1 MLFIL
6 VLTNVSLVRFHFVCP
21 DDFSLDG
28 NSDVP
33 VPEETACRP
42 TILSQ
47 LTKATVIKRADE
59 FMVSDDNGQRPDLVI
74 FSCQD
79 SYIYI
84 LGLVRYPFIHL
95 LHELHIFVWALAVLI
110 CLRTLKMSA
119 VILNL
124 VCLDYYECDSFSLQE
139 LSYRPGAKH
148 GNIVIGAM

>member
-84 LGLVRYPFIHL
+84 LGPVRYPLIRF
-95 LHELHIFVWALAVLI
+95 ACVLNGRWYSRTRASFFLPSDDAFLNR
-110 CLRTLKMSA
+110 CL
-119 VILNL
+119 
-124 VCLDYYECDSFSLQE
+124 FSLA
-139 LSYRPGAKH
+139 R
-148 GNIVIGAM
+148 M